1 MRVNMH
7 VDTSFSPVTGRT
19 GFEIRV
25 YAHDDNEHMRHGVIY
40 ESVEFAQQPN
50 EDMNL
55 NLWATALLRG
65 LVARMEETFLW
76 VEHRP
81 QAILIE
87 DLGEHKNP

>member
-1 MRVNMH
+1 MRVNMN

-19 GFEIRV
+19 GFEIHV
-25 YAHDDNEHMRHGVIY
+25 YVYDDEGPMRHGVIY

-50 EDMNL
+50 EEMNL
-55 NLWATALLRG
+55 HLWATALLRG

-87 DLGEHKNP
+87 DLREHKNP